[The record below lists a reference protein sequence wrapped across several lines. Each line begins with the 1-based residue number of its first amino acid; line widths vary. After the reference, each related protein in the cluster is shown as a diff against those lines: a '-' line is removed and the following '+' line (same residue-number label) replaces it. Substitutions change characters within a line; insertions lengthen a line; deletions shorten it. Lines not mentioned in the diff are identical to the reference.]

1 MSIYFGNN
9 KIGKIYVGDTSIGK
23 VYKGSELVYQKSAG
37 LKLYCY
43 NDNNVSAYQNV
54 YAKYYVIGGQ
64 TTSNPW
70 IGFMVSSDYSELG
83 TAKITSITGNLGA
96 SGSKIKIEN
105 DSNDYSYIE
114 STTVNNIA
122 LYIYRWIDS
131 STSWL
136 PTTIYIYVMQNST
149 VNSIAL
155 MENANLS
162 GTVVKCPD
170 SIDNSQFKL
179 WPSSN
184 NHAYGYRYSTGDKTW
199 TLNGLV

>member
-1 MSIYFGNN
+1 MTVYKGSQ
-9 KIGKIYVGDTSIGK
+9 KEGKIYNGGTKIGK
-23 VYKGSELVYQKSAG
+23 VYKGSQLVYQKSVG

-43 NDNNVSAYQNV
+43 NAQQTLYF
-54 YAKYYVIGGQ
+54 KYYVIGGQ

-70 IGFMVSSDYSELG
+70 MGFTVSSSYSELG

-105 DSNDYSYIE
+105 DSNDYSYID

-122 LYIYRWIDS
+122 LYIYHWTDS
-131 STSWL
+131 AAWL
-136 PTTIYIYVMQNST
+136 ATHIYIYVMQNST

-155 MENANLS
+155 KEDANLT
-162 GTVVKCPD
+162 GTVVKYPA

-179 WPSSN
+179 WASSGN
-184 NHAYGYRYSTGDKTW
+184 NAYGYRYSIGDRTW

>member
-1 MSIYFGNN
+1 MSINFGSN

-23 VYKGSELVYQKSAG
+23 VYLGSELVYQKAAG

-43 NDNNVSAYQNV
+43 NDNNTSASQNFYV
-54 YAKYYVIGGQ
+54 KYYIIGGQ

-70 IGFMVSSDYSELG
+70 MGFAVSSSYSELG

-96 SGSKIKIEN
+96 SGSKIKVENESIEYTYLEN
-105 DSNDYSYIE
+105 
-114 STTVNNIA
+114 TTVNNIA
-122 LYIYRWIDS
+122 IYVYRWIDS

-136 PTTIYIYVMQNST
+136 PSTFYLYVMQNST
-149 VNSIAL
+149 INSIAL
-155 MENANLS
+155 KETTNLS
-162 GTVVKCPD
+162 GTAVKYPA

-184 NHAYGYRYSTGDKTW
+184 NYAYGYRYSTGDKTW
-199 TLNGLV
+199 TINGLV